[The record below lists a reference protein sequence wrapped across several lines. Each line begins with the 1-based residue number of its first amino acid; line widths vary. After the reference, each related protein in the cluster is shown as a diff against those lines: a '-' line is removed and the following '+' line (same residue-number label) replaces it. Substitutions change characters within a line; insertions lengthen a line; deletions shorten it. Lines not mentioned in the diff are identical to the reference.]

1 MMDDNS
7 IDYAQL
13 VRSDIFKIE
22 YAQMSNDLKKV
33 DLDLLLNEDETVN
46 DHNLLAF
53 FISNYFQIFLYQDI
67 KYKLFQD
74 LIQTFTMHLRFTQS
88 PI

>member
-7 IDYAQL
+7 IDYTQL
-13 VRSDIFKIE
+13 VSSDLFKIE

-33 DLDLLLNEDETVN
+33 DLDLLLNEDEAVN

-53 FISNYFQIFLYQDI
+53 FISNYFQTFLYLNI
-67 KYKLFQD
+67 KYKLFKN
-74 LIQTFTMHLRFTQS
+74 LQTFTMHLRFTQS
-88 PI
+88 LI